1 MALGRPG
8 HGRALDRLG
17 QGATLDRLG
26 QGATLDRLGDG
37 KALDRLGQGA
47 TLGRPG
53 HGRALARLGE
63 KGKDPLAARLF
74 RCPTLGG
81 TPITL
86 FTAFETYDPRARRA
100 RMVPSLDPLR
110 GSELGASSPRIA
122 RYLRL
127 TRKKW
132 PPG

>member
-17 QGATLDRLG
+17 DGKA
-26 QGATLDRLGDG
+26 LDRLGDG

-47 TLGRPG
+47 TLD
-53 HGRALARLGE
+53 RLGE
-63 KGKDPLAARLF
+63 KGKDPLATRLF
-74 RCPTLGG
+74 RYPTLGG

-86 FTAFETYDPRARRA
+86 FTAFETYNPRARRA